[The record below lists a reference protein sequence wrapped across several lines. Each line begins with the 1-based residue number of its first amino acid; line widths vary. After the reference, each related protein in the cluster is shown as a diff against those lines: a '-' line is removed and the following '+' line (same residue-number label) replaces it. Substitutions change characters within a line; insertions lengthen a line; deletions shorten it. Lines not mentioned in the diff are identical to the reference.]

1 PPSPH
6 RSHPAP
12 RQTWLCVSGQ
22 RVEVVLPFLG
32 QCRLDV
38 GRCCQTCTP
47 MSWVRASQSS
57 RSDPEVF
64 RGWLVRRVCG
74 LLTVCSWRIPIDIH
88 GELPPSPAAGGETE
102 AGNGVTGGG
111 GFFPPCFSCR
121 ICHWALL
128 KLLSRLFLSVQLHR
142 GQLETVLRAQ
152 GTPHVPLVFLST
164 HKSHLDGPLLSF
176 ILCSR
181 GLGVPRVTV
190 GAQPCSPRL
199 RSLLRRLGGVFLPA
213 GMEQAQSHAEDA
225 LPEAVLAAYMEELL
239 RSQEPLLIF
248 LEEPAVPQLLSAS
261 ARRWLALVLSSV
273 CAGTVPDVLLVPVG
287 IGYDIIPGGSQP
299 CGAQPLGI
307 GACLWAVVRALRRNL
322 GCVRVDF
329 GQPFS
334 LQVGQWGWSIGMR
347 VWAELP
353 ASLPMA
359 AAFPTLLLILLFLQ
373 GVFLSRLLQDFAWLL
388 EEILLRQRDVGFSGQ
403 LRVLVQHSLILL
415 GDRLRLYHIPPLGDV
430 LVIPEASAHT
440 WMELGQHSAD
450 ILPVFASE
458 AVGGEE
464 GGGIGGAVPQPPPLL
479 PLPQPCQPL
488 GCWSEDIVDK
498 LILCGLLEPEQVCA
512 PPLVRGSPR
521 GFNQHQAQAWMD
533 FSDSESQDESRPY
546 RCFKVPLGGGGP
558 RYHPY
563 GVRVME
569 LSSHCPLCS
578 SGSPRALPTSC
589 SSSAGSSAPFWAHT
603 PELWLTWGRAA
614 GPNPV
619 RAPPWGGGTAPVPP
633 NPCWALG
640 CWALTPISPHRGSL
654 CGGAAPLPDQG
665 GLW

>member
-1 PPSPH
+1 M
-6 RSHPAP
+6 R
-12 RQTWLCVSGQ
+12 TWLCVSGQ

-47 MSWVRASQSS
+47 MTSS
-57 RSDPEVF
+57 RCSLLFPSLSLASVLWGGDGALAPQLPVSMCRF

-74 LLTVCSWRIPIDIH
+74 LLTSQRSSPFPMGWSSSFAVC
-88 GELPPSPAAGGETE
+88 GAEPSPAAGGETE

-225 LPEAVLAAYMEELL
+225 LPEAVLA
-239 RSQEPLLIF
+239 
-248 LEEPAVPQLLSAS
+248 
-261 ARRWLALVLSSV
+261 
-273 CAGTVPDVLLVPVG
+273 
-287 IGYDIIPGGSQP
+287 

-334 LQVGQWGWSIGMR
+334 LQVGQWGR
-347 VWAELP
+347 AELP

-512 PPLVRGSPR
+512 PPLVRGCPWGGSRRSRLSPQPD
-521 GFNQHQAQAWMD
+521 GD
-533 FSDSESQDESRPY
+533 DSESQDESRPY